1 MKIGASTLASTDL
14 EKFLDYCVDL
24 NLDFVE
30 IVKSYPNHDLDVD
43 LLISY
48 DFPYSVHSPLIDMN
62 ICSLT
67 RSIREAS
74 MQELKDSID
83 DAARLGARNVVI
95 HPGKVSFLGQPY
107 KDHIYEICVD
117 SFKEIHYYSSGTGVM
132 PLIENMPMIPGFM
145 YTDINRLNSTLDNLD
160 MFMTFDIG
168 HAYTAGFSENEMY
181 FPRIKHIHLHDNN
194 GDDDSHLPLGEGSID
209 LKQVLYLLDEKNYKG
224 TYIIEA
230 NNPES
235 LKISL
240 EYLKNNNFI

>member
-1 MKIGASTLASTDL
+1 MCSSDL
-14 EKFLDYCVDL
+14 
-24 NLDFVE
+24 
-30 IVKSYPNHDLDVD
+30 
-43 LLISY
+43 
-48 DFPYSVHSPLIDMN
+48 
-62 ICSLT
+62 
-67 RSIREAS
+67 
-74 MQELKDSID
+74 
-83 DAARLGARNVVI
+83 
-95 HPGKVSFLGQPY
+95 
-107 KDHIYEICVD
+107 
-117 SFKEIHYYSSGTGVM
+117 
-132 PLIENMPMIPGFM
+132 IPGFM